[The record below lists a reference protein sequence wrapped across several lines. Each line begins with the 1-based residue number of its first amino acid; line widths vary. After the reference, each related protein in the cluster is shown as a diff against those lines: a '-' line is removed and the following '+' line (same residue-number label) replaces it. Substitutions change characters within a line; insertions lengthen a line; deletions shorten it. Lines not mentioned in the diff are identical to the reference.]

1 MINLKEMFSNDKS
14 PINAEKTQKT
24 NKALL
29 FLAGFVVLALLMFIL
44 GDDKDKKKKGTYNVI
59 NETQAAQTAWV
70 GTAAADVKET
80 KSSVN
85 SMETDIKRL
94 NDQNSELRKALNDMK
109 KEREQQQKVFEQE
122 IKKLTT
128 DIQSGKIAPPQQG
141 AKTIE
146 KEASE
151 NEADGNN
158 GNEDL
163 YMKFPA
169 PATPKIKPGEV
180 GLSQFGVVPA
190 IEETIE
196 TRYTPIESSLTFTN
210 IQKPKKEKEVAKKK
224 ERHLIPTGSIIQ
236 AVLLSGIDA
245 PTMTAAKSSPLPVL
259 MKVNDLSILPNRW
272 GYNVNECFLL
282 GEGYGDL
289 TAERAYIR
297 INTLSCITDKGEHI
311 DMPFKGNATGE
322 DGKLGLR
329 GEVVTKQSALL
340 ARSIIAGFLSG
351 VGEAFDTQYDITT
364 QNWGGGTT
372 TSRQTMDAGEVAT
385 AGLAR
390 GFSQAAN
397 KLADFYLKM
406 ADQVAPVIEIEAGR
420 EVKIITTELHE
431 LNTLQE
437 VDRVEE
443 AKKAKDLES
452 RNKKADEE

>member
-1 MINLKEMFSNDKS
+1 MNLKDMFSNDKS
-14 PINAEKTQKT
+14 PINAEKNQKT
-24 NKALL
+24 NKILL
-29 FLAGFVVLALLMFIL
+29 FVAAFIVLALLMFIL
-44 GDDKDKKKKGTYNVI
+44 GDDKGKSKKGSFNVI
-59 NETQAAQTAWV
+59 NETQAAQTTWV
-70 GTAAADVKET
+70 GTAAADVKEA

-85 SMETDIKRL
+85 SMESDIKRL
-94 NDQNSELRKALNDMK
+94 NDQNSDLRKAVNDMK

-122 IKKLTT
+122 LKKLTT
-128 DIQSGKIAPPQQG
+128 DIQSGKIAPPQQEVKV
-141 AKTIE
+141 AE
-146 KEASE
+146 KEASKK
-151 NEADGNN
+151 EADNDGE
-158 GNEDL
+158 EDL

-169 PATPKIKPGEV
+169 PNAPKIKPGEV

-210 IQKPKKEKEVAKKK
+210 VQKPKKEKEVAKKK

-297 INTLSCITDKGEHI
+297 VNTLSCITDKGEHI

-351 VGEAFDTQYDITT
+351 VGEAFDSQYDITT

-437 VDRVEE
+437 ADRAE
-443 AKKAKDLES
+443 AEKKAKDLES